1 MSLVLLT
8 NQNQLIAYANTQNLR
23 QTRVLELEPE
33 PGVIQ
38 LDTPAEIMKSWN
50 LRMSASAHARSVV
63 NQELLYD
70 ALDPYVLFWCREYG
84 RSTKGSFE
92 STEGA
97 AGAPPPGGPCGRRV
111 AGVRTSSRGRGLDMP
126 SGTK

>member
-38 LDTPAEIMKSWN
+38 LDTPAEIMKLTHVSIC
-50 LRMSASAHARSVV
+50 A
-63 NQELLYD
+63 
-70 ALDPYVLFWCREYG
+70 C
-84 RSTKGSFE
+84 
-92 STEGA
+92 
-97 AGAPPPGGPCGRRV
+97 
-111 AGVRTSSRGRGLDMP
+111 
-126 SGTK
+126 